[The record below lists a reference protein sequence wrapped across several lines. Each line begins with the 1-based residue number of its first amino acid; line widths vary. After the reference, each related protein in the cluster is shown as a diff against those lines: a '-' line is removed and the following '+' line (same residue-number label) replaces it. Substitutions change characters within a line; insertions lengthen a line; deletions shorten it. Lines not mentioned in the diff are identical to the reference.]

1 MDNFILA
8 SYSYAGKW
16 QMDKSQIGKHTYIEV
31 GWRVNQTNNQ
41 IKLVK
46 LIHFKED
53 GLPFKYIL
61 MLHTRALK
69 WHIAYSYTFISLAEI
84 DKVKF

>member
-1 MDNFILA
+1 MV
-8 SYSYAGKW
+8 
-16 QMDKSQIGKHTYIEV
+16 KSQIGKHTYIEV

-46 LIHFKED
+46 LIHFKEE

-61 MLHTRALK
+61 MLNTRAL
-69 WHIAYSYTFISLAEI
+69 HGI
-84 DKVKF
+84 

>member
-8 SYSYAGKW
+8 SFSYAGKW

-46 LIHFKED
+46 LIHFKVN
-53 GLPFKYIL
+53 GLPFEYIL
-61 MLHTRALK
+61 MLRTRALK
-69 WHIAYSYTFISLAEI
+69 WHIACSYTCIS
-84 DKVKF
+84 DTDMVKF